1 MQESRSRWYIVHAG
15 AQSAAVLYR
24 KDDLFL
30 AHCLE
35 FDLVAQGDTAE
46 QAYHNLLDAIELR
59 TAFVREQGAL
69 DNLIQPAPVEYWQM
83 LASAER
89 FTPPANGWQLPSS
102 VSAMLRGW
110 GE

>member
-1 MQESRSRWYIVHAG
+1 MKALMVH
-15 AQSAAVLYR
+15 AVLYR
-24 KDDLFL
+24 EDDLFL

-35 FDLVAQGDTAE
+35 FDLVAQGETAE
-46 QAYHNLLDAIELR
+46 QAYHNLLDAIELQ
-59 TAFVREQGAL
+59 TEFVREQGDL

-102 VSAMLRGW
+102 VSAVECGLVGV
-110 GE
+110 